1 MKTCFATVIYKQAQP
16 YLEDFLKS
24 INEQTD
30 KDFEL
35 LLFNDNY
42 TAEELDGIHKRIK
55 KLDVLC
61 RILDLSGMHLSIAG
75 NRIEML
81 GCVKDLGFD
90 LAILGDADDTFSL
103 NRVELYKKA
112 AELDKTSVFFYNKL
126 VTDKNS
132 DVFKNIPET
141 THSIKQ
147 IAQSNYLGMST
158 SAIRVRELSDEFLDS
173 LKEGQTPAFDWYLF
187 TRILMDIG
195 GGRLVEDAK
204 TIYRIYDNNTVGTT
218 RNITQEYSVKK
229 THYECLAERYDYFR
243 YLLENLNQINL
254 DKIEPNQDHQGY
266 WWSDIQLED
275 SYEI

>member
-42 TAEELDGIHKRIK
+42 TSEELGEIHERIK
-55 KLDVLC
+55 KLDVPC

-81 GCVKDLGFD
+81 GCVKDLGFG

-126 VTDKNS
+126 VTDKNR

-141 THSIKQ
+141 TQSIKQ

-158 SAIRVRELSDEFLDS
+158 SAIRVQELSDEFLDS

-229 THYECLAERYDYFR
+229 THYECLAKRYDYFR
-243 YLLENLNQINL
+243 YLLENLNKINL